1 MVQQVILP
9 IYEIT
14 SVLTLRIPP
23 IILSI
28 IYMTISTE
36 LIDTVVALAMIA
48 IDVRIRIVTELGI
61 ILIRRGFIV
70 VVVLDTISSV
80 FVLYSCSLIIR
91 IVRSRE

>member
-1 MVQQVILP
+1 MGRPNRFCL
-9 IYEIT
+9 YEIT

-70 VVVLDTISSV
+70 VIVLDTISSV